1 MNCEEF
7 KEKMFLYPEVEGDF
21 LTHLEECES
30 CKNDFEYFLSIEKRL
45 REDPLRDNIEKEW
58 DEVYREVYSKLRFEN
73 IKRKIII
80 LGLILSEVFLYFL
93 VIFGGYKVLRLFLSD
108 WSFLVLTLQ
117 GVFRILFSLNSYIF
131 LFLLSLL
138 LLHHDLNKKK

>member
-21 LTHLEECES
+21 LLHLEECES

-58 DEVYREVYSKLRFEN
+58 DEVYREVYSKLRLEN

-80 LGLILSEVFLYFL
+80 LGLLLSEVFLYFL